1 MATYNQIYNLL
12 NAITNESVG
21 GTAITVKDTASFISL
36 GNTVLDSS
44 QNIDEFYSKLPD
56 VIGRI
61 ITRYQAIKRR
71 KRGIDK
77 TPLDFGIAILEV
89 ERQTIARAK
98 KNNSWDDQANPFAIL
113 LKDDTDITASIYSV
127 ISGWEIDKITY
138 DYQLE
143 TAFHNEAE
151 MASFLGLIMQDMWD
165 GMTKAQND
173 IDALTECTAMAQSVY
188 ASVVPATPKLTAF
201 NILSAFKVVHP
212 DTTLTADTCIYDTA
226 FLRFSA
232 EFMLCRIKDAKEL
245 TKLFNVD
252 GAEVEL
258 DDDYKFH
265 VLGEFASKLAVY
277 LEADTYHN
285 EFVSLPGYEEITA
298 WQGMGSVGSYAE
310 KSSINVTHGDITV
323 ALEGIVGHVFA
334 PGRMFTMIDKIRTK
348 SIYNPASELTNWY
361 HKADIGQAIRN
372 KDIGIVFYIA
382 DEDWAP
388 EESDGDGEAKT
399 STRKKTA

>member
-1 MATYNQIYNLL
+1 MATYNQIYQLL

-21 GTAITVKDTASFISL
+21 GTAITVKDTSSFISL
-36 GNTVLDSS
+36 GNLILDSS
-44 QNIDEFYSKLPD
+44 QNIDAFYSKLPD

-61 ITRYQAIKRR
+61 ITRYQKIKRR

-98 KNNSWDDQANPFAIL
+98 KNNSWDNQSNPFAIL

-127 ISGWEIDKITY
+127 ISGWEVDKITY

-143 TAFHNEAE
+143 TAFHSEAE
-151 MASFLGLIMQDMWD
+151 MASFLGLIMQDMYD
-165 GMTKAQND
+165 GMTKALND
-173 IDALTECTAMAQSVY
+173 IDALTECTAMMQSY
-188 ASVVPATPKLTAF
+188 LASDPTGLNRRTAF
-201 NILSAFKVVHP
+201 NLAKEYN
-212 DTTLTADTCIYDTA
+212 DTFVNDPITSIFDALYNPK
-226 FLRFSA
+226 FLKFCA
-232 EFMLCRIKDAKEL
+232 EFILCRIKDAKEL
-245 TKLFNVD
+245 SNLFNVA

-265 VLGEFASKLAVY
+265 VLGEFASKLSVY

-298 WQGMGSVGSYAE
+298 WQGMGDSGIWDD
-310 KSSINVTHGDITV
+310 KSEIYIKMNEEDTAHHLT
-323 ALEGIVGHVFA
+323 GIVAHLFA
-334 PGRMFTMIDKIRTK
+334 PGRMFTMVDKIRTK

-361 HKADIGQAIRN
+361 HKADIGQAIRP
-372 KDIGIVFYIA
+372 KDIGIVFYI
-382 DEDWAP
+382 DFNY
-388 EESDGDGEAKT
+388 SRSSKT
-399 STRKKTA
+399 NKTN

>member
-1 MATYNQIYNLL
+1 MATYNQIYQLL

-21 GTAITVKDTASFISL
+21 GTAITVKDTSSFISL
-36 GNTVLDSS
+36 GNLVLDSS
-44 QNIDEFYSKLPD
+44 QNIDAFYSKLPD

-61 ITRYQAIKRR
+61 ITRYQKIKRR

-98 KNNSWDDQANPFAIL
+98 KNNSWDNQANPFSIL

-127 ISGWEIDKITY
+127 ISGWEVDKITY

-143 TAFHNEAE
+143 TAFHSEAE
-151 MASFLGLIMQDMWD
+151 MASFLGLIMQDMYD
-165 GMTKAQND
+165 GMTKALND
-173 IDALTECTAMAQSVY
+173 VDALTECTAMMQSYLASDPNGLNRCTAYNLAKEYNEVY
-188 ASVVPATPKLTAF
+188 VNDPITSLNDALF
-201 NILSAFKVVHP
+201 NR
-212 DTTLTADTCIYDTA
+212 T
-226 FLRFSA
+226 FLKFCA

-245 TKLFNVD
+245 TNLFNVA

-298 WQGMGSVGSYAE
+298 WQGMGARGTWAD
-310 KSSINVTHGDITV
+310 KSEIYIKMGEDDDGTRLGGVV
-323 ALEGIVGHVFA
+323 AHVFA
-334 PGRMFTMIDKIRTK
+334 PGRMFTMVDKIRTK

-361 HKADIGQAIRN
+361 HKADIGQAIRP
-372 KDIGIVFYIA
+372 KDIGIVFYI
-382 DEDWAP
+382 DFDY
-388 EESDGDGEAKT
+388 SRSSKT
-399 STRKKTA
+399 TKTTKTN

>member
-36 GNTVLDSS
+36 GNKILDSS

-56 VIGRI
+56 MIGRI
-61 ITRYQAIKRR
+61 ITRYHAIKRR
-71 KRGIDK
+71 KRGIDR
-77 TPLDFGIAILEV
+77 TPLDFSIALLEV

-98 KNNSWDDQANPFAIL
+98 QNNSWGNQVNPFAVL
-113 LKDDTDITASIYSV
+113 LKDDTDISASVYSV

-151 MASFLGLIMQDMWD
+151 MASFLGLIMQDMYD
-165 GMTKAQND
+165 GMTKTLND
-173 IDALTECTAMAQSVY
+173 VDALTECTAMGQSIL
-188 ASVVPATPKLTAF
+188 ATTATRPKFTAF
-201 NILSAFKVVHP
+201 NLLTQYKAIY
-212 DTTLTADTCIYDTA
+212 TTSPLTAATAIYDPG
-226 FLRFSA
+226 FLRYSA
-232 EFMLCRIKDAKEL
+232 EFILNRIKDAKEL
-245 TKLFNVD
+245 TNLYNVD

-265 VLGEFASKLAVY
+265 ILAEFASKLAVY

-285 EFVSLPGYEEITA
+285 EFVSLPGFEEITA
-298 WQGMGSVGSYAE
+298 WQGMGISGSWTD
-310 KSSINVTHGDITV
+310 KSSINVTHGDMTV
-323 ALEGIVGHVFA
+323 SQSGIVAHLFA
-334 PGRMFTMIDKIRTK
+334 PGRMFTMVDKIRTK

-382 DEDWAP
+382 DTDWAP
-388 EESDGDGEAKT
+388 PT
-399 STRKKTA
+399 STTSTKKTK

>member
-1 MATYNQIYNLL
+1 MATYNQIYQLL

-21 GTAITVKDTASFISL
+21 GTYISVKDTASFISL
-36 GNTVLDSS
+36 GNIVLDSS

-56 VIGRI
+56 MIGRI
-61 ITRYQAIKRR
+61 ITRYQKIKRR
-71 KRGIDK
+71 KRGIDVS
-77 TPLDFGIAILEV
+77 PLDFGIALLEV

-98 KNNSWDDQANPFAIL
+98 QNNSWSNQVNPFAVL
-113 LKDDTDITASIYSV
+113 LKDDTDLTATIHSV
-127 ISGWEIDKITY
+127 VSGWEIDKITY

-151 MASFLGLIMQDMWD
+151 MASFLGLIMQDMYD
-165 GMTKAQND
+165 GMTKALND
-173 IDALTECTAMAQSVY
+173 TDALTECTAMAQSIY
-188 ASVVPATPKLTAF
+188 ASELQQNPKHTAF
-201 NILSAFKVVHP
+201 NLFAEYVSVFP
-212 DTTLTADTCIYDTA
+212 STTLTPNTCLYDPG
-226 FLRFSA
+226 FLKFSA
-232 EFMLCRIKDAKEL
+232 EFILNKIKDAKEL
-245 TKLFNVD
+245 TTLFNVA

-298 WQGMGSVGSYAE
+298 WQGMGIDGGWNE
-310 KSSINVTHGDITV
+310 KSKINIENGDIT
-323 ALEGIVGHVFA
+323 LKKSGIVAHVFA

-361 HKADIGQAIRN
+361 HKADIGYAIRN

-382 DEDWAP
+382 DA
-388 EESDGDGEAKT
+388 STKSSKT
-399 STRKKTA
+399 KTG

>member
-36 GNTVLDSS
+36 GNKVLDSS

-61 ITRYQAIKRR
+61 ITRYQKIKRR
-71 KRGIDK
+71 KRGIDR
-77 TPLDFGIAILEV
+77 TPLDFGIALLEV
-89 ERQTIARAK
+89 ERNTIARAK
-98 KNNSWDDQANPFAIL
+98 KNNSWDNQVNPFAVL
-113 LKDDTDITASIYSV
+113 LKDDTDISASIYSV

-143 TAFHNEAE
+143 TAFHDEAE
-151 MASFLGLIMQDMWD
+151 MASFLGLIMQDMYD
-165 GMTKAQND
+165 GMTKALND
-173 IDALTECTAMAQSVY
+173 IDALTECTAMGQSIL
-188 ASVVPATPKLTAF
+188 ATTATTPKLTAF
-201 NILSAFKVVHP
+201 NIFTEYKTLNPS
-212 DTTLTADTCIYDTA
+212 TTLTAAKAVYDPG
-226 FLRFSA
+226 FLRYSA
-232 EFMLCRIKDAKEL
+232 EFILNKIKDAKEL
-245 TKLFNVD
+245 TNLYNVD

-265 VLGEFASKLAVY
+265 ILAEFASKLAVY

-285 EFVSLPGYEEITA
+285 EFVSLPGFEEITA
-298 WQGMGSVGSYAE
+298 WQGMGVSGSWAD
-310 KSSINVTHGDITV
+310 KSSINVTHGDMTV
-323 ALEGIVGHVFA
+323 AQSGIVAHLFA
-334 PGRMFTMIDKIRTK
+334 PGRMFTMVDKIRTK

-382 DEDWAP
+382 DTNWEPASETDT
-388 EESDGDGEAKT
+388 ENESKT
-399 STRKKTA
+399 TKKSTK

>member
-1 MATYNQIYNLL
+1 MATYNQIYQLL

-21 GTAITVKDTASFISL
+21 GTAITVKDTSSFISL
-36 GNTVLDSS
+36 GNLVLDSS
-44 QNIDEFYSKLPD
+44 QNIDAFYSKLPD

-61 ITRYQAIKRR
+61 ITRYQKIKRR

-98 KNNSWDDQANPFAIL
+98 KNNSWDNQANPFAIL

-127 ISGWEIDKITY
+127 ISGWEVDKITY

-143 TAFHNEAE
+143 TAFHSEAE
-151 MASFLGLIMQDMWD
+151 MASFLGLIMQDMYD
-165 GMTKAQND
+165 GMTKALND
-173 IDALTECTAMAQSVY
+173 VDALTECTAMAQSY
-188 ASVVPATPKLTAF
+188 LAIRTPGSNRKTAYNLATEYNSVFTNEQVTSINDCLYNPK
-201 NILSAFKVVHP
+201 
-212 DTTLTADTCIYDTA
+212 
-226 FLRFSA
+226 FLKFCA
-232 EFMLCRIKDAKEL
+232 EFILCRIKDAKEL
-245 TKLFNVD
+245 TNLFNVA

-298 WQGMGSVGSYAE
+298 WQGMGSNGSWAD
-310 KSSINVTHGDITV
+310 KSSIS
-323 ALEGIVGHVFA
+323 IVGEGGVEVNLANVVAHVFA
-334 PGRMFTMIDKIRTK
+334 PGRMFTMVDKIRTK

-361 HKADIGQAIRN
+361 HKADIGQAIRP

-382 DEDWAP
+382 F
-388 EESDGDGEAKT
+388 
-399 STRKKTA
+399 